1 MPERV
6 EALSRPSW
14 NQARHWRLDADGGA
28 PRTSDVGTPPR
39 QDSAIMAK
47 SAESRTAFATRTMGE
62 VQACLGTMAKS
73 GWLPTH
79 DESRLESATLR
90 LAETT

>member
-1 MPERV
+1 
-6 EALSRPSW
+6 
-14 NQARHWRLDADGGA
+14 
-28 PRTSDVGTPPR
+28 
-39 QDSAIMAK
+39 MAK